1 MKALSI
7 RLAKYALVGTAASIL
22 HILSALV
29 FYAAAD
35 MPPLLANGM
44 AFLMSFGL
52 SFWGN
57 CRWTFASSVMS
68 AAALP
73 RFFALSVACLLL
85 SQSLIYLA
93 MTYMHL
99 SFAFAVTLATVA
111 AATAGFLGSQ
121 LWAFANRENT
131 PMPALAFPRPAL
143 VAIGA
148 LFVLQFIVR
157 AGAQLN
163 HDVAWYLYSAGGILD
178 GAKLYV
184 DIVEV
189 NPPLGI
195 WTFLPVAWLSRAFGL
210 DTGLALATFMLSA
223 CAVSLLLLSRI
234 LRSVA
239 DCPPAFI
246 DGFLI
251 LAAFLLLFE
260 PASAFGQREHL
271 LILLTLPWFALR
283 WARGQGATPHAAF
296 AALIGL
302 LAALGFG
309 QKPHCVL
316 AAVFVEGLMLFRARS
331 IRVSQVPENLAG
343 LVAGV
348 LYLLAVSIF
357 TPEFFSHILP
367 LALQAYVPFYG
378 TSAAMIIKATI
389 FWCAALLLAV
399 HVANRCPEPLRSWMH
414 ALGLAALGFLL
425 AFLVQA
431 KGFAYHLL
439 PARITIELIFGVAIA
454 ALAAGVLKF
463 DQIAAWA
470 KFAAAVCLAVIA
482 GNAVLNPAARYP
494 DFFAQAIAAHSLKPP
509 SVFIASTNVSHG
521 FPLTI
526 EQGLAWGSRFPTQW
540 LAPYA
545 AANLDA
551 EGAPADDLSR
561 FALQATIDDLIRF
574 EPQLVIIDERPKQAY
589 FRAAPLDFQRFWK
602 NDPRFAHLWCNYQ
615 LRARERGFSFWERVP
630 DNHCRTEAF

>member
-1 MKALSI
+1 
-7 RLAKYALVGTAASIL
+7 
-22 HILSALV
+22 
-29 FYAAAD
+29 
-35 MPPLLANGM
+35 
-44 AFLMSFGL
+44 
-52 SFWGN
+52 
-57 CRWTFASSVMS
+57 
-68 AAALP
+68 
-73 RFFALSVACLLL
+73 
-85 SQSLIYLA
+85 
-93 MTYMHL
+93 MTYVHL
-99 SFAFAVTLATVA
+99 SFALALTLATVA
-111 AATAGFLGSQ
+111 AAAAGFLGSQ
-121 LWAFANRENT
+121 LWAFAGREST
-131 PMPALAFPRPAL
+131 SMPTLELPRPAF

-148 LFVLQFIVR
+148 IFVLQFIVR

-163 HDVAWYLYSAGGILD
+163 HDVAWYLYSAGRIFD
-178 GAKLYV
+178 GATLYV

-195 WTFLPVAWLSRAFGL
+195 WTFLPVAWLSRVLGL
-210 DTGLALATFMLSA
+210 DIGLTLAAFMLSA
-223 CAVSLLLLSRI
+223 CAVTLLLLSRI

-239 DCPPAFI
+239 DCTPAFI
-246 DGFLI
+246 DGFLV
-251 LAAFLLLFE
+251 LTAFLLLFE

-283 WARGQGATPHAAF
+283 WARGQGAMPHPAF

-316 AAVFVEGLMLFRARS
+316 AALFVEGLMLLRARS
-331 IRVSQVPENLAG
+331 IGISLVPENLAG

-348 LYLLAVSIF
+348 LYVLAVWIL
-357 TPEFFSHILP
+357 TPEFFSRILP
-367 LALQAYVPFYG
+367 LAFEAYMPFYG
-378 TSAAMIIKATI
+378 TSAAMIIKTAI

-399 HVANRCPEPLRSWMH
+399 HIAKRCPEPFRSWMH
-414 ALGLAALGFLL
+414 GFGLAALGFLL
-425 AFLVQA
+425 AFLIQA

-463 DQIAAWA
+463 GRIAAWA
-470 KFAAAVCLAVIA
+470 KFAAAACLAVIA

-494 DFFAQAIAAHSLKPP
+494 DFFAQAIAAHALEPR

-526 EQGLAWGSRFPTQW
+526 EHGLAWGSRFPAQW

-574 EPQLVIIDERPKQAY
+574 EPQLVIIDERTKQAY
-589 FRAAPLDFQRFWK
+589 FRAAPLDFQRFWQ
-602 NDPRFAHLWCNYQ
+602 NDPRFGHFWCNYQ

-630 DNHCRTEAF
+630 DTRCGAETS